1 MKRSQPSGRSSRHV
15 PSEGFEERAEDLYED
30 APCGHLSTTLDGRI
44 VRANRT
50 FLDWV
55 GYSSDEVVDRMRLQ
69 DFLTPAGRIYH
80 ETHYSPLLR
89 MQGLAREIALDIVAA
104 GGKRLP
110 ALVNAVVKEV
120 EGRPG
125 IVRVAVLPAS
135 DRREYERELLRARQA
150 AEASE
155 ERARVLAE
163 TLQASLIPPAPPRIP
178 GVDVGAAYRPA
189 GSGAEVGGDFYDV
202 FEIGRDDWAV
212 VIGDVL
218 GKGAPAATVTALARY
233 TVRAA
238 AVQVREPSLIL
249 TMLNDAMRRQQAE
262 TFCTIAYARVQRGKG
277 GVRVTLA
284 SGGHPL
290 PVLVSGGTVSEVG
303 EPGTLIGV
311 VEDPHLDD
319 VQIIL
324 APGDVLTFFTDG
336 VTEGRHSGEFVGEA
350 RLMKF
355 LAANSHEEAS
365 VIAERVV
372 DEVVSFQ
379 DDYPRDDIAVVTL
392 KVPPAP

>member
-1 MKRSQPSGRSSRHV
+1 MPSSD
-15 PSEGFEERAEDLYED
+15 GFEEAAEELFED
-30 APCGHLSTTLDGRI
+30 APCGHLSTTLDGWI

-55 GYSSDEVVDRMRLQ
+55 GYTADQVIDSMRFQ
-69 DFLTPAGRIYH
+69 DFLTAAGRIYH

-89 MQGLAREIALDIVAA
+89 MQGSTREIALDFVAA

-120 EGRPG
+120 DGRPV
-125 IVRVAVLPAS
+125 IVRIAVLPAA

-150 AEASE
+150 AEESE

-163 TLQASLIPPAPPRIP
+163 TLQASLIPPATPRIP

-202 FEIGRDDWAV
+202 FEIARDDWAI

-238 AVQVREPSLIL
+238 AIQVREPRLIL
-249 TMLNDAMRRQQAE
+249 AMLNDAMRRQQAE
-262 TFCTIAYARVQRGKG
+262 TFCTIAYARVQREEE

-290 PVLVSGGTVSEVG
+290 PILVSGATVSEVG

-311 VEDPHLDD
+311 VADLDLDD
-319 VQIIL
+319 EQIIL
-324 APGDVLTFFTDG
+324 TPGDVLTFFTDG

-355 LAANSHEEAS
+355 LAANSYEEAS
-365 VIAERVV
+365 VVAERVV
-372 DEVVSFQ
+372 DAVVSFQ
-379 DDYPRDDIAVVTL
+379 DGYPRDDIAVVTL
-392 KVPPAP
+392 KVPVERFYQ

>member
-1 MKRSQPSGRSSRHV
+1 MPSS
-15 PSEGFEERAEDLYED
+15 GFEEGAEELFED
-30 APCGHLSTTLDGRI
+30 APCGLLSTTLDGKI

-50 FLDWV
+50 FLEWV
-55 GYSSDEVVDRMRLQ
+55 GYTSDQVVNSMRFQ
-69 DFLTPAGRIYH
+69 DFLTAAGRIYH

-89 MQGLAREIALDIVAA
+89 MQGSARELALDIVAA
-104 GGKRLP
+104 DGKRLP
-110 ALVNAVVKEV
+110 ALVNAIVKEV
-120 EGRPG
+120 EGRPKV
-125 IVRVAVLPAS
+125 VRIAVLPAA
-135 DRREYERELLRARQA
+135 DRREYERELLRARQS
-150 AEASE
+150 AEESE

-202 FEIGRDDWAV
+202 FEIGRDDWAI

-238 AVQVREPSLIL
+238 AIQVREPSLIL
-249 TMLNDAMRRQQAE
+249 GMLNDAMRRQQAE
-262 TFCTIAYARVQRGKG
+262 TFCTIAYARVQRGEG
-277 GVRVTLA
+277 DVRVTLA

-290 PVLVSGGTVSEVG
+290 PILVSGDTVSEVG
-303 EPGTLIGV
+303 QPGTLIGV
-311 VEDPHLDD
+311 VENLDLED
-319 VQIIL
+319 EQIVL

-336 VTEGRHSGEFVGEA
+336 VTEGRHAGEFVGEA

-355 LAANSHEEAS
+355 LAANSREDAS
-365 VIAERVV
+365 VVAERVV
-372 DEVVSFQ
+372 QEVVSFQ
-379 DDYPRDDIAVVTL
+379 DDHPRDDIAVVTL
-392 KVPPAP
+392 KIPVERSYQ

>member
-1 MKRSQPSGRSSRHV
+1 M
-15 PSEGFEERAEDLYED
+15 PSEGFEERAQDLYED
-30 APCGHLSTTLDGRI
+30 APCGHLSTTFDGRI

-55 GYSSDEVVDRMRLQ
+55 GYSSDEVVDKMRFQ

-89 MQGLAREIALDIVAA
+89 MQGLAREIALDIVSAE
-104 GGKRLP
+104 GKRLP

-120 EGRPG
+120 EGRPEV
-125 IVRVAVLPAS
+125 VRVAVLPAT

-178 GVDVGAAYRPA
+178 GLDVGAAYRPA
-189 GSGAEVGGDFYDV
+189 GSGDEVGGDFYDV
-202 FEIGRDDWAV
+202 FEIARDDWAV

-238 AVQVREPSLIL
+238 AVQVGEPSLVL
-249 TMLNDAMRRQQAE
+249 RMLNDAMRRQHVE
-262 TFCTIAYARVQRGKG
+262 TFCTIAYARVQRGEE

-290 PVLVSGGTVSEVG
+290 PILVSGGAVSEVG

-311 VEDPHLDD
+311 VADPDLDD

-324 APGDVLTFFTDG
+324 TPGDALTFFTDG

-355 LAANSHEEAS
+355 LAANSREEAS
-365 VIAERVV
+365 IIAERVV

-379 DDYPRDDIAVVTL
+379 EGYPRDDIAVVTL
-392 KVPPAP
+392 KVPPTPLT